1 MLPPDLP
8 EQPPPAASVAR
19 LPRLLGD
26 LLRAG
31 QAVRLEVTGHSMAPF
46 LRAGDVLTIAPC
58 QGASPS
64 QGEVVAF
71 APREDRLL
79 VHRLVA
85 RREDGLL
92 LRGDAAPQADP
103 LVARAEVLGV
113 VTRAERRGRRV
124 RLGLGPERRAVA
136 WLSRIGLLRL
146 LGRLR
151 AGRRGG
157 EPGAS
162 G

>member
-1 MLPPDLP
+1 VPLPDLP
-8 EQPPPAASVAR
+8 EQPPPAASAAR
-19 LPRLLGD
+19 LPRLLAD

-31 QAVRLEVTGHSMAPF
+31 QSVRLEVTGHSMAPF
-46 LRAGDVLTIAPC
+46 LRPGDVLTIAPC
-58 QGASPS
+58 RGASPS

-103 LVARAEVLGV
+103 LVARADVLGV
-113 VTRAERRGRRV
+113 VTRAERCGQRV
-124 RLGLGPERRAVA
+124 RVGLGPERRAVA

-151 AGRRGG
+151 AGRRAG
-157 EPGAS
+157 EPD
-162 G
+162 